1 MTNVPNRPEDSR
13 DTEEARTSADEARTD
28 AAIQDLNAR
37 VHWPQLPDDALEK
50 STSPP
55 HSASFPQPPQ
65 SRKPRSEWRT
75 AGIGALGLLGGV
87 LLGVIV
93 QDLLAVILIRTGTPV
108 LGLVFVVLIPLF
120 AVLGLVTAIL
130 IDNRTNRHRQGGRQ

>member
-13 DTEEARTSADEARTD
+13 DTEVARTSADEARTD

-130 IDNRTNRHRQGGRQ
+130 IDNRTNRHRQGDRQ

>member
-13 DTEEARTSADEARTD
+13 DTEVARTSADEARTD

>member
-1 MTNVPNRPEDSR
+1 MTNVPNRPENSR

-28 AAIQDLNAR
+28 AVIQGLNAR
-37 VHWPQLPDDALEK
+37 VHWPQLPDDALEE

-55 HSASFPQPPQ
+55 QSASFPQHPQ
-65 SRKPRSEWRT
+65 ARKPRSGWRT

-93 QDLLAVILIRTGTPV
+93 QDLLAVIFIRTGTPV
-108 LGLVFVVLIPLF
+108 LGLVFAVLIPLF
-120 AVLGLVTAIL
+120 AVLGVVTAIL
-130 IDNRTNRHRQGGRQ
+130 IDNRTNRRRQGDRQ